1 MQLDI
6 FQKKVKT
13 IGFIVFLMLVL
24 VGAIVGGQ
32 RIPGMLSRASSCP
45 ATGVTAQQ
53 VTGNS
58 AVVAWQSDD
67 PTQGRV
73 EYGTAAT
80 NLAMSAPETAAVTN
94 HAVPLTLLIPDTM
107 YYYLIK
113 VGDAT
118 CDTSGQACGDSCV
131 PWSFTTGDIPQQKE
145 AVVSIAPGKSAST
158 SGGMSSQPEPT
169 SSLSVFCAQ
178 VKASLG
184 GSSKDATSWATDK
197 QYDMDNNGIIN
208 GKDVIKC
215 IADKK

>member
-1 MQLDI
+1 MHLDI
-6 FQKKVKT
+6 FQKRVKT

-32 RIPGMLSRASSCP
+32 KIPGMLSRASSCP

-53 VTGNS
+53 VTANS
-58 AVVAWQSDD
+58 AIVAWQSDD

-80 NLAMSAPETAAVTN
+80 NLTMSAPETAATAS

-118 CDTSGQACGDSCV
+118 CDSSGQACGDSCV
-131 PWSFTTGDIPQQKE
+131 PWSFTTGEIPKQKE
-145 AVVSIAPGKSAST
+145 AVVSIVPGKSANG
-158 SGGMSSQPEPT
+158 SGVSEPEPT
-169 SSLSVFCAQ
+169 SSLSAFCAK
-178 VKASLG
+178 VKARLG
-184 GSSKDATSWATDK
+184 GSSKDATGWAADK
-197 QYDMDNNGIIN
+197 QYDIDNNGIIN

-215 IADKK
+215 AQSGE